1 MWARVKASQVV
12 EIINGAKAMTID
24 GTQYPA
30 SIFRI
35 WSAADL
41 KAKGLYS
48 YSETGHKDTFY
59 YNMGAISYTV
69 DDDAGTV
76 VGAYASTAKGMDD
89 VKWTSKE
96 ISDGDAPTGATTD
109 TVKTK
114 ASAINAKK
122 IENNSNS
129 KSRDRVFISPLA
141 RRIAKKQGID
151 INLISGTGP
160 HGRIIKKDLA
170 PEINFPFSKTCILL
184 YKSSVFIFVSFSA
197 SKLEEISTQSILSPE
212 CFLY

>member
-1 MWARVKASQVV
+1 MWARVKASQVI

-30 SIFRI
+30 SIFKI

-48 YSETGHKDTFY
+48 YSETGQKDTIY

-76 VGAYASTAKGMDD
+76 VGTYASTAKGMDD

-109 TVKTK
+109 TVKTEGLKTIWKRKIKERANSLIAPYDWYSLRK
-114 ASAINAKK
+114 AQAGTAIPSAINTYMNAVRTASAVNEANVASTSDVDQM
-122 IENNSNS
+122 IERASDTFDKDGKWTANSVYNEWPT
-129 KSRDRVFISPLA
+129 PL
-141 RRIAKKQGID
+141 D
-151 INLISGTGP
+151 
-160 HGRIIKKDLA
+160 
-170 PEINFPFSKTCILL
+170 
-184 YKSSVFIFVSFSA
+184 
-197 SKLEEISTQSILSPE
+197 
-212 CFLY
+212 

>member
-48 YSETGHKDTFY
+48 YTETGQKDTMY
-59 YNMGAISYTV
+59 YNIGAISYTV

-76 VGAYASTAKGMDD
+76 VGAYASTPKAIDD
-89 VKWTSKE
+89 TNWTQSE
-96 ISDGDAPTGATTD
+96 IDAGEAPDGATTD
-109 TVKTK
+109 TVKTEGLK
-114 ASAINAKK
+114 TMWTKRIKAQTNSLLQKYDWYSLRKAQAGTAIPSDINTYMNAVRTASAVNEANVASTANVTQMIERSNATFDEDGK
-122 IENNSNS
+122 
-129 KSRDRVFISPLA
+129 
-141 RRIAKKQGID
+141 
-151 INLISGTGP
+151 
-160 HGRIIKKDLA
+160 
-170 PEINFPFSKTCILL
+170 
-184 YKSSVFIFVSFSA
+184 FSA
-197 SKLEEISTQSILSPE
+197 NSVYQEWPTPLDE
-212 CFLY
+212 

>member
-48 YSETGHKDTFY
+48 YSETGQKDTMY

-109 TVKTK
+109 TVKNEGLKTMWTK
-114 ASAINAKK
+114 RIKETTNNLITPYDWYSLRKAQAGTAI
-122 IENNSNS
+122 
-129 KSRDRVFISPLA
+129 PT
-141 RRIAKKQGID
+141 D
-151 INLISGTGP
+151 INTYMNAVRTASGVNEANVASTSDVDQMITRSQDTFDSDGKWSANSVYNEWP
-160 HGRIIKKDLA
+160 TP
-170 PEINFPFSKTCILL
+170 PE
-184 YKSSVFIFVSFSA
+184 
-197 SKLEEISTQSILSPE
+197 
-212 CFLY
+212 

>member
-1 MWARVKASQVV
+1 MWARVKASQVI

-30 SIFRI
+30 SIFKI

-48 YSETGHKDTFY
+48 YSETGHKDNFY

-96 ISDGDAPTGATTD
+96 ISDGEAPEGATTD
-109 TVKTK
+109 TVKTEGLKTMWTKRIK
-114 ASAINAKK
+114 ATAASLIAPYDWYSLRKAQAGTAIPSAINTYMNAVRTASAVNEANVASTSDVDQM
-122 IENNSNS
+122 IER
-129 KSRDRVFISPLA
+129 SRDTYDSDGKWSANSVYNEWPTPL
-141 RRIAKKQGID
+141 D
-151 INLISGTGP
+151 
-160 HGRIIKKDLA
+160 
-170 PEINFPFSKTCILL
+170 
-184 YKSSVFIFVSFSA
+184 
-197 SKLEEISTQSILSPE
+197 
-212 CFLY
+212 

>member
-1 MWARVKASQVV
+1 MWARVKASQVI

-48 YSETGHKDTFY
+48 YSETGMKDNFY

-76 VGAYASTAKGMDD
+76 VGTYSSTAKGMDD

-96 ISDGDAPTGATTD
+96 ISDGDAPAGATTD

-114 ASAINAKK
+114 GLKTLWIEKIKSQTNSLLQPYDWYSLRKAQAGTAIPSDINTYMNAVRTASAVNEANVSSTANVTQM
-122 IENNSNS
+122 IERSTDSVNSDGEWTANS
-129 KSRDRVFISPLA
+129 VYNEWPTPL
-141 RRIAKKQGID
+141 
-151 INLISGTGP
+151 
-160 HGRIIKKDLA
+160 
-170 PEINFPFSKTCILL
+170 E
-184 YKSSVFIFVSFSA
+184 
-197 SKLEEISTQSILSPE
+197 
-212 CFLY
+212 

>member
-1 MWARVKASQVV
+1 MWARVKASQVI

-30 SIFRI
+30 SIFKI

-48 YSETGHKDTFY
+48 YSETGMKDTFY
-59 YNMGAISYTV
+59 YNIGAIKYTV

-76 VGAYASTAKGMDD
+76 VGTYSSTAKGLDD

-96 ISDGDAPTGATTD
+96 ISDGDAPPGATTD

-114 ASAINAKK
+114 GLKTLWKEKIKASAASLIAPYDWYSLRKAQAGTAIPSAINTYINAVRTASGVNEANVASTSDVDQM
-122 IENNSNS
+122 IERASDTFDKDGVWTANSVYNEWPT
-129 KSRDRVFISPLA
+129 PL
-141 RRIAKKQGID
+141 D
-151 INLISGTGP
+151 
-160 HGRIIKKDLA
+160 
-170 PEINFPFSKTCILL
+170 
-184 YKSSVFIFVSFSA
+184 
-197 SKLEEISTQSILSPE
+197 
-212 CFLY
+212 

>member
-1 MWARVKASQVV
+1 MWARVKASQVI

-48 YSETGHKDTFY
+48 YTETGQKDTMY

-76 VGAYASTAKGMDD
+76 VGTYASTAKGMDD

-96 ISDGDAPTGATTD
+96 ISDGDAPAGATTD
-109 TVKTK
+109 TVKTEGLK
-114 ASAINAKK
+114 TMWTKRIKAQTNSLLQKYDWYSLRKAQAGTAIPSDINTYMNAVRTASAVNEANVASTANVTQMIERSNATFDEDGK
-122 IENNSNS
+122 
-129 KSRDRVFISPLA
+129 
-141 RRIAKKQGID
+141 
-151 INLISGTGP
+151 
-160 HGRIIKKDLA
+160 
-170 PEINFPFSKTCILL
+170 
-184 YKSSVFIFVSFSA
+184 FSA
-197 SKLEEISTQSILSPE
+197 NSVYQEWPTPLDE
-212 CFLY
+212 

>member
-1 MWARVKASQVV
+1 MWARVKASQVI
-12 EIINGAKAMTID
+12 EIISGAKAMTID

-59 YNMGAISYTV
+59 YNMGSISYTV

-96 ISDGDAPTGATTD
+96 ISDGDAPAGATTD

-114 ASAINAKK
+114 GLKTLWTERIKASAASLITPYDWYSLRKAQAGTA
-122 IENNSNS
+122 IPS
-129 KSRDRVFISPLA
+129 
-141 RRIAKKQGID
+141 D
-151 INLISGTGP
+151 INTYMNAVRTASAVNEANVASTANVTQMIERSQDSYNSDNEWT
-160 HGRIIKKDLA
+160 A
-170 PEINFPFSKTCILL
+170 N
-184 YKSSVFIFVSFSA
+184 SVYNEWPTP
-197 SKLEEISTQSILSPE
+197 LD
-212 CFLY
+212 

>member
-1 MWARVKASQVV
+1 MWARVKASQVI
-12 EIINGAKAMTID
+12 EIINGARAMTID

-48 YSETGHKDTFY
+48 YSETGHKDNFY

-96 ISDGDAPTGATTD
+96 ISDGDAPAGATTD
-109 TVKTK
+109 TVKTEGLKTMWTKRIK
-114 ASAINAKK
+114 ANAAALIAPYDWYSLRKAQAGTAIPSAINTYMNAVRTASAVNEANVASTSDVDQM
-122 IENNSNS
+122 IER
-129 KSRDRVFISPLA
+129 SRDTYDSDGKWSANSVYNEWPTPL
-141 RRIAKKQGID
+141 D
-151 INLISGTGP
+151 
-160 HGRIIKKDLA
+160 
-170 PEINFPFSKTCILL
+170 
-184 YKSSVFIFVSFSA
+184 
-197 SKLEEISTQSILSPE
+197 
-212 CFLY
+212 

>member
-1 MWARVKASQVV
+1 MWARVKASQVI

-48 YSETGHKDTFY
+48 YSETGQKDTTY
-59 YNMGAISYTV
+59 YNMGGISYTV
-69 DDDAGTV
+69 DDDKGTV
-76 VGAYASTAKGMDD
+76 VGTYSSTAKGMDD

-96 ISDGDAPTGATTD
+96 ISDGDAPAGATTD

-114 ASAINAKK
+114 GLKTLWIEKIKSQTNSLLQPYDWYSLRKAQAGTAIPSDINTYMNAVRTASAVNEANVASTANVTQM
-122 IENNSNS
+122 IERSTDSVNSDGEWTANS
-129 KSRDRVFISPLA
+129 VYNEWP
-141 RRIAKKQGID
+141 
-151 INLISGTGP
+151 TP
-160 HGRIIKKDLA
+160 
-170 PEINFPFSKTCILL
+170 PE
-184 YKSSVFIFVSFSA
+184 
-197 SKLEEISTQSILSPE
+197 
-212 CFLY
+212 

>member
-1 MWARVKASQVV
+1 MWARVKASQVI

-30 SIFRI
+30 SIFKI

-59 YNMGAISYTV
+59 YTMGAISYTV

-76 VGAYASTAKGMDD
+76 VGTYASTPKAMDD
-89 VKWTSKE
+89 INWTQDE
-96 ISDGDAPTGATTD
+96 IDDGDAPIGATTS

-114 ASAINAKK
+114 GLKSLWKDKIKASADSLIAPYDWYTLRKAQAGTAIPSNINTYMNAVRTASGVNEANVDSTANVTQM
-122 IENNSNS
+122 IERSQDSFNSEGVWTANS
-129 KSRDRVFISPLA
+129 VYNEWPTPL
-141 RRIAKKQGID
+141 
-151 INLISGTGP
+151 
-160 HGRIIKKDLA
+160 
-170 PEINFPFSKTCILL
+170 
-184 YKSSVFIFVSFSA
+184 V
-197 SKLEEISTQSILSPE
+197 
-212 CFLY
+212 

>member
-48 YSETGHKDTFY
+48 YTETGQKDTMY
-59 YNMGAISYTV
+59 YNIGAISYTV

-76 VGAYASTAKGMDD
+76 VGAYASTPKAIDD
-89 VKWTSKE
+89 TNWTQSE
-96 ISDGDAPTGATTD
+96 IDAGEAPDGATTD
-109 TVKTK
+109 TVKTEGLK
-114 ASAINAKK
+114 TMWTKRIKAQTNSLLQKYDWYSLRKAQAGTAIPSDINTYMNAVRTASAVNEANVASTANVTQMIERSNATYDEDGK
-122 IENNSNS
+122 
-129 KSRDRVFISPLA
+129 
-141 RRIAKKQGID
+141 
-151 INLISGTGP
+151 
-160 HGRIIKKDLA
+160 
-170 PEINFPFSKTCILL
+170 
-184 YKSSVFIFVSFSA
+184 FSA
-197 SKLEEISTQSILSPE
+197 NSVYQEWPTPLDE
-212 CFLY
+212 